1 MATHAG
7 TAILLVEDD
16 RDVARILEHVLIDAG
31 YNVEVVGTAAAAHQ
45 CIGRGAYSLVIADLR
60 LPDGD
65 GAEVADDASERG
77 IKTAILSGYVH
88 QLTPAAAER
97 HEIMLKPMRP
107 VELITAV
114 RRLIG

>member
-1 MATHAG
+1 
-7 TAILLVEDD
+7 V
-16 RDVARILEHVLIDAG
+16 
-31 YNVEVVGTAAAAHQ
+31 HQ
-45 CIGRGAYSLVIADLR
+45 PRRYSLVIADLR